1 MRVLHYLERCEDRI
15 GIWLVYVLIL
25 LTAAQV
31 FFRYVL
37 NHPLGWTEELVRYV
51 FIWSVFWGAA
61 IVMRHREHIS
71 VELFHHYL
79 PPGARRVLNII
90 NNVCI
95 VGFLAFVIPTALG
108 FAIYAYRLKS
118 VATEIPMFFVYV
130 SLPVGAALIGVHCVI
145 AIWEDLAVLRQ
156 QRGASMTTGET
167 SQC

>member
-1 MRVLHYLERCEDRI
+1 VRVWHYLETLEDRV
-15 GIWLVYVLIL
+15 GIWLTYFLVL

-37 NHPLGWTEELVRYV
+37 NHPLGWSEELVRYV

-79 PPGARRVLNII
+79 SPAARRLVSIV
-90 NNVCI
+90 NNLCI
-95 VGFLAFVIPTALG
+95 LVFLGFVIPTALW
-108 FAIYAYRLKS
+108 FAVYAYRLKS

-130 SLPVGAALIGVHCVI
+130 SLPIGGMLMAIHCVM
-145 AIWEDLAVLRQ
+145 AIREDLSFLRQ
-156 QRGASMTTGET
+156 KGREIRK
-167 SQC
+167 